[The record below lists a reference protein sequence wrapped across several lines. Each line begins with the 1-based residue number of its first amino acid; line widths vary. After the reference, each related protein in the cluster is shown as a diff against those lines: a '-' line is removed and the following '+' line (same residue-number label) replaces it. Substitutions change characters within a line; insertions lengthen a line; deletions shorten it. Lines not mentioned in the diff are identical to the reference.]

1 MGNHYKLLLVE
12 DNPSNLEL
20 FIDILSIT
28 NYEYVTASN
37 GLEALE
43 IAKNERPDL
52 ILLDIQLP
60 GMDGLLV
67 VSKLREM
74 EETKNAKII
83 ALTAHA
89 MKGDKDIFISK
100 GFDDYISKPITV
112 KLFLSKI
119 DEILKS
125 IST

>member
-43 IAKNERPDL
+43 IAKKERPDL